1 MCYYIHQA
9 RDLWQ
14 FFLTQGILRCQ
25 IFCLESVFEGRRK
38 MLGGKKIIF
47 LGDSITDA
55 GHNFQPVREG
65 EAGLGDGYVRRIA
78 AMLEAGPADT
88 DVVDIRNAGHDGFT
102 VQGLLR
108 MLEWDC
114 LRHSPDVVSILVGC
128 NDAAVCM
135 NTGRT
140 LDETGFAES
149 YKRLLR
155 RIREGARARI
165 ICMGP
170 FIFPCPLEYRN
181 WIPLIREIEAAE
193 QEAAREAGALFIPL
207 HALLNREAEGCGVR
221 PDHGGRYS
229 FDRAGCGDHS
239 P

>member
-1 MCYYIHQA
+1 MTH
-9 RDLWQ
+9 RL
-14 FFLTQGILRCQ
+14 
-25 IFCLESVFEGRRK
+25 
-38 MLGGKKIIF
+38 IF

-65 EAGLGDGYVRRIA
+65 EPGLGDGYVRRIA

-207 HALLNREAEGCGVR
+207 HALLNREAEAAGYGQITVDGIHLAER
-221 PDHGGRYS
+221 GAEIIAREWIK
-229 FDRAGCGDHS
+229 RAEVI
-239 P
+239 

>member
-1 MCYYIHQA
+1 MP
-9 RDLWQ
+9 
-14 FFLTQGILRCQ
+14 
-25 IFCLESVFEGRRK
+25 
-38 MLGGKKIIF
+38 GGKKIIF

-65 EAGLGDGYVRRIA
+65 ELGLGDGYVRRIA
-78 AMLEAGPADT
+78 AMLRSEEA
-88 DVVDIRNAGHDGFT
+88 DIRNAGHDGFT

-149 YKRLLR
+149 YKRLLK
-155 RIREGARARI
+155 RIREGTRARI
-165 ICMGP
+165 LCMGP
-170 FIFPCPLEYRN
+170 FIFR
-181 WIPLIREIEAAE
+181 
-193 QEAAREAGALFIPL
+193 
-207 HALLNREAEGCGVR
+207 VR
-221 PDHGGRYS
+221 WSTGTGSR
-229 FDRAGCGDHS
+229 
-239 P
+239 

>member
-1 MCYYIHQA
+1 MP
-9 RDLWQ
+9 
-14 FFLTQGILRCQ
+14 
-25 IFCLESVFEGRRK
+25 
-38 MLGGKKIIF
+38 GGKKIIF

-65 EAGLGDGYVRRIA
+65 EPGLGDGYVRRIA

-207 HALLNREAEGCGVR
+207 HALLNREAEAAGYGQITVDGIHLTER
-221 PDHGGRYS
+221 GAEIIAREWIK
-229 FDRAGCGDHS
+229 RAEVI
-239 P
+239 